1 MREQNL
7 GQHSYRKTMLLIFG
21 FLILLRMALSS
32 RLPSYILSNMPH
44 DDGWLV
50 SRAQSVLRGEW
61 LGSYDQFALIKGPF
75 SPLLLAFSNYAG
87 VTFSGMN
94 SALYCFACVVFI
106 LSVRPIIKNYWMQL
120 MLFCILLFNPITYA
134 LQTGQRIYRNGIGQW
149 EIMLIFACLIA
160 VFLRRNR
167 KSSDLLRWV
176 LLAGVSL
183 GIFSLTREDGAW
195 IYPFILGSIGI
206 TVSAFLFEK
215 GWDSKKIMIFLLPI
229 AIAIFLKLG
238 AAFVNY
244 AYYGAPIVN
253 DRSGGNFAKVA
264 GWDSSGLLFD
274 LASSISHSLF
284 AEIQKVLRGERSSLP
299 IFGNDWNTPDGT
311 CIRDY
316 LHISDLVIGHI
327 NALKLG
333 SDCVQIN
340 LGLGRGCSVLEVIS
354 EYERV
359 TGLPVATVIAG
370 RRHGDV
376 GISFAET
383 TRAEQLID
391 WRPLKTLSDMCL
403 DSYRAS
409 KLGLTTPGPF
419 V

>member
-1 MREQNL
+1 M
-7 GQHSYRKTMLLIFG
+7 
-21 FLILLRMALSS
+21 ILLTGATG
-32 RLPSYILSNMPH
+32 YIGSHIWIEL
-44 DDGWLV
+44 LK
-50 SRAQSVLRGEW
+50 RAVPVIGL
-61 LGSYDQFALIKGPF
+61 DN
-75 SPLLLAFSNYAG
+75 FSNSSIERLNA
-87 VTFSGMN
+87 
-94 SALYCFACVVFI
+94 
-106 LSVRPIIKNYWMQL
+106 
-120 MLFCILLFNPITYA
+120 ITM
-134 LQTGQRIYRNGIGQW
+134 I
-149 EIMLIFACLIA
+149 
-160 VFLRRNR
+160 
-167 KSSDLLRWV
+167 
-176 LLAGVSL
+176 AGVSPTFVEGDIRDIHL
-183 GIFSLTREDGAW
+183 LEQVFSRHQITDVIHLAALKDVQESDLNQANYYDVNVRGLERIILVMRKFGCYKIIFSSSAA
-195 IYPFILGSIGI
+195 IYGNTATSPINEESMASPF
-206 TVSAFLFEK
+206 
-215 GWDSKKIMIFLLPI
+215 
-229 AIAIFLKLG
+229 
-238 AAFVNY
+238 N
-244 AYYGAPIVN
+244 YYGETKLQCEQLLAEEFRKSPPIHSVSLRYFN
-253 DRSGGNFAKVA
+253 VA

-284 AEIQKVLRGERSSLP
+284 AEIQKVQRGEHSSLP

-383 TRAEQLID
+383 TRAEQLIG